1 MNKRITRLGVF
12 LMCCYALLFVQ
23 LNRVQV
29 LDRDELTGHPA
40 NNRSIVRDFD
50 RPRGSIVSADGVLLA
65 ESVETPEGS
74 RFDRLR
80 TYPEGEL
87 FAQVTGFF
95 SFQFGATGVEDEYND
110 LLAGDTLEQD
120 IRGLT
125 DLFIA
130 RENVGDVRVTVRKDA
145 QEAARSAL
153 GAQEGS
159 VVAIDPRTG
168 DILAFWSFPSY
179 DPNLL
184 SSHDTTEVAA
194 ARSALLE
201 APGKPLQ
208 AHQYQEIYF
217 PGSTFKVVTASIG
230 LETGT
235 VSVDDPSYQVES
247 SFVPPQTTVPLRN
260 FGGNRCGGTL
270 FEVLAASCN
279 TAFAR
284 MALEIGADDMITGA
298 ERFGFN
304 AEPPIDLPAPAT
316 SVFPTDFTDDL
327 PKLAQ
332 AGIGQG
338 DVSASPLQMA
348 LVAAAVAND
357 GKVMAPHVLDEVSD
371 PDGDVF
377 STYED
382 GTWTEATSPETA
394 AIMRDAMRGV
404 VADGTADG
412 LAIPGYDVG
421 GKTGTAQLGTD
432 PPSSHAWIIGFAGR
446 PGEAP
451 SVAIS
456 VIVKGQP
463 GVSEVTGGRVA
474 APIAREVM
482 EVILSAQEAD
492 PGAGPGA
499 GGD

>member
-1 MNKRITRLGVF
+1 MNARITRLGVV
-12 LMCCYALLFVQ
+12 LTVCYVLLFIQ

-29 LDRDELTGHPA
+29 LNRDELTGHPA
-40 NNRSIVRDFD
+40 NTRSIVRDFD
-50 RPRGSIVSADGVLLA
+50 RPRGSIVSADGALLA
-65 ESVETPEGS
+65 ESVETAPDS
-74 RFDRLR
+74 RFERLR
-80 TYPEGEL
+80 RYPEGEL

-110 LLAGDTLEQD
+110 VLAGDTLEQD

-125 DLFIA
+125 DIFVA
-130 RENVGDVRVTVRKDA
+130 RENVGDVTVTVRKDA
-145 QEAARSAL
+145 QEAAREAL
-153 GAQEGS
+153 GTQEGS
-159 VVAIDPRTG
+159 VVALDPRTG
-168 DILAFWSFPSY
+168 EILAFWSFPSY

-184 SSHDTTEVAA
+184 SSHDTAT
-194 ARSALLE
+194 ARADRDALLA

-217 PGSTFKVVTASIG
+217 PGSTFKVVTGSIG

-235 VSVDDPSYQVES
+235 VTVDDPSFPVES
-247 SFVPPQTTVPLRN
+247 SFTPPQTTTPLRN

-270 FEVLAASCN
+270 FTILASSCN

-284 MALEIGADDMITGA
+284 MAIEIGPDDMIAGS

-304 AEPPIDLPAPAT
+304 NEPPIDLPAPAT
-316 SVFPTDFTDDL
+316 SVFPTDFTDNL

-348 LVAAAVAND
+348 MVAAAIAND

-382 GTWTEATSPETA
+382 AVWTEATSEETA
-394 AIMRDAMRGV
+394 ATMREAMRGV

-412 LAIPGYDVG
+412 LAIDGFEVG

-432 PPSSHAWIIGFAGR
+432 PPSSHAWIIGFAGE
-446 PGEAP
+446 PGQPP

-474 APIAREVM
+474 APIARTVM
-482 EVILSAQEAD
+482 EVILAAQQAD
-492 PGAGPGA
+492 GSA
-499 GGD
+499 GGDGDGD